1 MFRSFHLW
9 RFNQH
14 AEQGNLLMA
23 LDALRTPDHRFSLFD
38 AFVLIAWI
46 EGAKDAR
53 NGKLFSVRAG
63 SVEGLP

>member
-1 MFRSFHLW
+1 
-9 RFNQH
+9 
-14 AEQGNLLMA
+14 MA